1 MVGESLLPGLLSPS
15 VEGELGGCWWL
26 VRTTAVFLILRL
38 GPQHSPGQGILDGA
52 PSLHYSWGQRHI
64 HSKRTLTSWQLG
76 PRMILVFEIRE
87 ESPQGPPSPVDR
99 DLRVLHCG
107 FLSFVLSA
115 AC

>member
-1 MVGESLLPGLLSPS
+1 MLGESLLPGLLSPS

-52 PSLHYSWGQRHI
+52 PSLHYSWGQRHL
-64 HSKRTLTSWQLG
+64 HNKRKLKSCQLG
-76 PRMILVFEIRE
+76 LRMFLVFGIRE
-87 ESPQGPPSPVDR
+87 DSPQGPSSPVGR
-99 DLRVLHCG
+99 DLHCWL
-107 FLSFVLSA
+107 LSFVLSA